1 MSRRGLLFGFL
12 LLLAFNTAAQLWLKT
27 ASTGALPLQAS
38 AAWVSRL
45 LHQRALWLA
54 IACFIGGFLAWMA
67 LLRHAPIGPAF
78 AVSNLD
84 IVSVLV
90 ASHWLFSET
99 IDAWQVLGAALIVA
113 GVGCLAFAAGRR
125 EPPDQSDS

>member
-1 MSRRGLLFGFL
+1 MSRRALLAGFL

-27 ASTGALPLQAS
+27 ASTGALPLHADV
-38 AAWVSRL
+38 AWLSRL
-45 LHQRALWLA
+45 LHQRALYLA

-84 IVSVLV
+84 IVTVLV
-90 ASHWLFSET
+90 ASHWLFGEHVGGS
-99 IDAWQVLGAALIVA
+99 QVLGAALIVA

-125 EPPDQSDS
+125 EPPD